1 MGYTIKDVAKL
12 AGISIATVS
21 RVLNNS
27 GYVKESTRERVME
40 AVSQLGYAPNI
51 IARSLSRS
59 SSDTIAV
66 IIPDITNPFFS
77 EAIRGITAVLN
88 NTAFSLV
95 FYNTNEDPHMEQRA
109 LESLQG
115 RGIAGLIFAPEQE
128 NNPATA
134 EHIRKLQSAGI
145 PTVLLDRDLIGV
157 DCDRVLI
164 DNVTGARRATESLLA
179 AGHRYIAIIHGPE
192 NTTPGRERLQG
203 WREAL
208 CDHGVI
214 PAPEL
219 CFPGSFTYESGLEQ
233 SRAIL
238 ADAPGVTAIFSCNN
252 VMTLGCI
259 KALRDA
265 GLLIPDDIAL
275 VGFDGLDSTLCGNIS
290 HVSRPTV
297 EMGKEA
303 VNILLQRIAARLPD
317 YSLCQN
323 ERLIMQTG
331 LVLKGS
337 ERFCAKDR
345 DMLVF

>member
-1 MGYTIKDVAKL
+1 MGYTIKDVARL
-12 AGISIATVS
+12 AGVGIATVS

-27 GYVKESTRERVME
+27 GYVKQSTRERVMD
-40 AVSQLGYAPNI
+40 AASQLSYAPNI
-51 IARSLSRS
+51 VARSLSRS
-59 SSDTIAV
+59 SSDIIAV

-88 NTAFSLV
+88 NTSFSLV
-95 FYNTNEDPHMEQRA
+95 FYNTNEDQYVEQRA

-115 RGIAGLIFAPEQE
+115 RGIAGLIFSPEQE
-128 NNPATA
+128 NNPVAA
-134 EHIRKLQSAGI
+134 EHVRKLQSAGI
-145 PTVLLDRDLIGV
+145 PTVLLDRDLMEV

-179 AGHRYIAIIHGPE
+179 AGHRRIAIIHGPE

-208 CDHGVI
+208 CSYNI
-214 PAPEL
+214 TPAPEL
-219 CFPGSFTYESGLEQ
+219 CFSGNFSYESGLEQ
-233 SRAIL
+233 TIAIL
-238 ADAPGVTAIFSCNN
+238 STAPDVTAIFSCNN
-252 VMTLGCI
+252 IMTLGCI

-265 GLLIPDDIAL
+265 GRLIPEDIAL

-290 HVSRPTV
+290 HVSRPTA

-303 VNILLQRIAARLPD
+303 VNILLRRIFAHLPD

-323 ERLIMQTG
+323 ERHVMGTD

-337 ERFCAKDR
+337 ERFCPKK
-345 DMLVF
+345 